1 MGHEET
7 DGRIQRVTAMV
18 DQTILAIDQG
28 TTSSRAILFS
38 LTGKVLAVRQ
48 KELVLAYPH
57 KGWVEQCPQAIWDD
71 TRHCC
76 QQIIE
81 SATENSSVEIPAVIG
96 ITNQRETT
104 IVWDRNTGE
113 PVYNAIVWQD
123 RRTTEQCVQLKRQG
137 YEPLVNHKTGLLLDP
152 YFSATKIAWILDN
165 VPGVRARAEA
175 GELAFGTVDSYLL
188 WKLTNGEVHSTDIT
202 NASRTMLY
210 NIVEQQWDDELLSL
224 FNIPPALLPE
234 VKDNIAPFGVTDA
247 AALGAEIP
255 IGGVA
260 GDQQAALIG
269 QGCLDPGMV
278 KATYGT
284 GCFALMNIGAEFR
297 PSKHRLLTTVA
308 YRIDGQISYAIEG
321 SIFVAGAAIQ
331 WLRDGLGLF
340 ADAVESEAMATSV
353 ADSNEVYFV
362 PAFTGLGAPHWC
374 PEARAMITGLSR
386 ESTKAHIVRAA
397 LEAQAYQTLDLM
409 EAMQADSD
417 HWPDVI
423 RADGGL
429 VANEFVCQFLAD
441 MLELRV
447 ELPKVTETT
456 AWGAAVLAGVQMD
469 LLEGV
474 ESVAR
479 DWTANQIYRPNMPE
493 SHRNRLYAGWKKA
506 VKMLVNAENDK

>member
-1 MGHEET
+1 
-7 DGRIQRVTAMV
+7 MV
-18 DQTILAIDQG
+18 GETILAIDQG

-38 LTGKVLAVRQ
+38 LTGDVLAVRQ
-48 KELVLAYPH
+48 KELMLVYPH

-81 SATENSSVEIPAVIG
+81 AAGENPSVEIPAVIG
-96 ITNQRETT
+96 MTNQRETT
-104 IVWDRNTGE
+104 IIWDRKTGE

-123 RRTTEQCVQLKRQG
+123 RRTTEQCAQLKRQG
-137 YEPLVNHKTGLLLDP
+137 YEAVINRKTGLLLDP

-165 VPGVRARAEA
+165 VPDVRARAEA

-188 WKLTNGEVHSTDIT
+188 WKLTGGAVHSTDIT

-224 FNIPPALLPE
+224 FNIPSALLPE
-234 VKDNIAPFGVTDA
+234 IKDNIAPFGATDPA
-247 AALGAEIP
+247 VLGVEIP

-269 QGCLDPGMV
+269 QGCLGPGMV

-284 GCFALMNIGAEFR
+284 GCFALMNIGSEFR
-297 PSKHRLLTTVA
+297 LSKNRLLTTVA
-308 YRIDGQISYAIEG
+308 YRVDGQISYAIEG

-340 ADAVESEAMATSV
+340 VDASESEALATSV
-353 ADSNEVYFV
+353 ADNNEVYFV
-362 PAFTGLGAPHWC
+362 PAFTGLGAPYWC
-374 PEARAMITGLSR
+374 PDARAMIVGLSR
-386 ESTKAHIVRAA
+386 ESTRAHIVRAA

-409 EAMQADSD
+409 AAMQADSD

-441 MLELRV
+441 MLALRV

-456 AWGAAVLAGVQMD
+456 AWGAAVLAGVQQG
-469 LLEGV
+469 LLAGV
-474 ESVAR
+474 ESVAVSWMA
-479 DWTANQIYRPNMPE
+479 DQIYQPKMPE
-493 SHRNRLYAGWKKA
+493 SQRDRLYAGWKAA
-506 VKMLVNAENDK
+506 VKMLVNAQNEK